1 MRKTAKIEFYF
12 KEEGNCSPVG
22 YQYITLHMVFNV
34 KMDFTRITC
43 FVEGVHHMEPL
54 ESAIYAYMVL
64 RDSDHAVLLIS
75 VINDVDV
82 LIKDIQGSY
91 INIT

>member
-1 MRKTAKIEFYF
+1 
-12 KEEGNCSPVG
+12 
-22 YQYITLHMVFNV
+22 
-34 KMDFTRITC
+34 
-43 FVEGVHHMEPL
+43 MEPL
-54 ESAIYAYMVL
+54 ESAIYAQMVL

-75 VINDVDV
+75 VINDVDF